1 MQAGTFE
8 YGNGILGP
16 GTASALGSV
25 VGCQRYNRMA
35 FSIVGLSTETVGV
48 NISYDYDSAT
58 GTGTWEAA
66 ALRPIDLATGAVTAS
81 SALGNGSYLLVN
93 TPWRAIRFVKSATTD
108 NATVRWGILNAN

>member
-1 MQAGTFE
+1 MQSGTFE

-48 NISYDYDSAT
+48 NIS
-58 GTGTWEAA
+58 
-66 ALRPIDLATGAVTAS
+66 
-81 SALGNGSYLLVN
+81 
-93 TPWRAIRFVKSATTD
+93 
-108 NATVRWGILNAN
+108 